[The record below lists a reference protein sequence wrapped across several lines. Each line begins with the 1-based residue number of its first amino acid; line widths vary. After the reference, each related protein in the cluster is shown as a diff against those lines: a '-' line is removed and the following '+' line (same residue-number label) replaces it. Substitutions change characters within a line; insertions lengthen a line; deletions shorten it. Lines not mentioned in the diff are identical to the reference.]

1 MNKLLLLLLFTPII
15 GFSQYTSIPDQ
26 LFEKELIRLGYDKK
40 TDGRIKTKKIKN
52 LTSLELYVA
61 TEDMQETVWSGTDDD
76 WHLTGI
82 KDLTGIEGFTSLTH
96 LEIIGNHDMGSV
108 LGVLDLSN
116 NIALKEL

>member
-26 LFEKELIRLGYDKK
+26 LFEKELIRLGYDNKI
-40 TDGRIKTKKIKN
+40 DGKVKTKNIKDV
-52 LTSLELYVA
+52 TSLELYVA
-61 TEDMQETVWSGTDDD
+61 TEDMGEAVWSDADEE

-96 LEIIGNHDMGSV
+96 LEIIGNTYSSLEFNVM
-108 LGVLDLSN
+108 
-116 NIALKEL
+116 